1 MSRIS
6 LRKTSTEYWEFV
18 WKQFKNEHPGAFS
31 DDKLLDWVLENDY
44 ADLPKPNP
52 RTILKR
58 ELKKALRTAR
68 IHDPQ
73 GRRVREML
81 PVRTDAVDAAGN
93 RIFEVI
99 WDHIH
104 EMTLDHALAS
114 FDQRDTNINKQ
125 KHSASRDLQSCLE
138 NNPNVAGHESQ
149 FQFDF
154 MTEEPEEQIVEEI
167 QESGR
172 PPQPR

>member
-1 MSRIS
+1 MSRKS
-6 LRKTSTEYWEFV
+6 LAKTGAEYWEFV
-18 WKQFKNEHPGAFS
+18 WKQFKNDHPGAFS
-31 DDKLLDWVLENDY
+31 DDALLDWALENGY
-44 ADLPKPNP
+44 ADLPRPNP

-58 ELKKALRTAR
+58 ELKKALRAAR

-81 PVRTDAVDAAGN
+81 PVRIDAVDAAGN
-93 RIFEVI
+93 RMFEVI

-104 EMTLDHALAS
+104 EMTLDHALTS

-125 KHSASRDLQSCLE
+125 KRSAGRDLQSCLE

-149 FQFDF
+149 FLFDF
-154 MTEEPEEQIVEEI
+154 MTEELEAQVVEEI
-167 QESGR
+167 QESER
-172 PPQPR
+172 PANPR